1 MENPSSSAQPII
13 NKKKETNLFLVSK
26 NQIEGQNDIKDPK
39 TDDLKVD
46 PKINRIKNLQNVIS
60 STKDNVIPSADKTK
74 IEDNN
79 NDEKVN
85 IINNVDTKLVTIPQ
99 NQIQEKNDNIFSGEL
114 VNHNAC
120 DEIYQL
126 STEIH
131 IYLPKSPCIFCYY
144 AYLNLVEQMKG
155 VHLYVY
161 YSDKFNFNNSNVLQK
176 SLIKNFP
183 IYQGCIEYIGSKPSG
198 KNKINYKLYQQN
210 VLNCI
215 NDRTYEA
222 ILANNKKNLSFEKI
236 TLHSKFETR
245 LKYIFKLLLLKND
258 LN

>member
-1 MENPSSSAQPII
+1 
-13 NKKKETNLFLVSK
+13 
-26 NQIEGQNDIKDPK
+26 
-39 TDDLKVD
+39 
-46 PKINRIKNLQNVIS
+46 
-60 STKDNVIPSADKTK
+60 
-74 IEDNN
+74 
-79 NDEKVN
+79 
-85 IINNVDTKLVTIPQ
+85 
-99 NQIQEKNDNIFSGEL
+99 
-114 VNHNAC
+114 
-120 DEIYQL
+120 
-126 STEIH
+126 
-131 IYLPKSPCIFCYY
+131 
-144 AYLNLVEQMKG
+144 MKG

-183 IYQGCIEYIGSKPSG
+183 IFQGCIEYAGSKPSS

-222 ILANNKKNLSFEKI
+222 ILANNKKNLFFEKI